1 MNKMMNKKY
10 SFIELF
16 CYTLKISFS
25 KYPIHFLVFLSLDFI
40 NCVLTFLL
48 TYNTKNFFE
57 TVEKSKSYSGD
68 VAGALCVLCIVIIVQ
83 HFVNGLGHSVIPALK
98 NKLDRD
104 AMVAVERKLQKVPPI
119 WFEDKTFLDFIDK
132 ARKGTDYT
140 FAFLVPML
148 RFLFQYAPYCVILG
162 VYLSGYDPILAFCVA
177 AIFLPTFLSMVIR
190 PDIFFKFEDDVA
202 PVRRKDE
209 YIKRCVSDPEYF
221 KETRTLGVF
230 QYFMQKFLE
239 NTAIL
244 NKHIWKTE
252 KKVKIVDSITRLI
265 SVCGYGVVMVLLV
278 ISLLNGRINTAIYAS
293 VLASITLMF
302 LMCEDAAWHFLA
314 PFDGSAIVNNF
325 VSLIKAE
332 LPEEASVDIRF
343 KEDIIL
349 DDVVFSYPNLERNAI
364 DHVSIEI
371 HKGETIAIVG
381 INGSGKTTLS
391 KLILGLYK
399 PNSGT
404 IKIGNVDVSEAP
416 VHAMSDGMTT
426 VFQKFQ
432 KYKMT
437 LADNIII
444 SDIEKIDDNRTMLNK
459 AATEFGITCKDSM
472 FTEGYDTML
481 GRDFNGVELSGGQWQ
496 KLAIARGIYRN
507 RDIIVLDEPTSAI
520 DPLEETN
527 LYNKF
532 SGISEG
538 KTSLIVTH
546 RIGLSK
552 VADRIIVMN
561 QGKIEQIG
569 SFQALMEVDGLF
581 KEMFTSQQKW
591 YEDD

>member
-1 MNKMMNKKY
+1 M
-10 SFIELF
+10 
-16 CYTLKISFS
+16 
-25 KYPIHFLVFLSLDFI
+25 
-40 NCVLTFLL
+40 
-48 TYNTKNFFE
+48 
-57 TVEKSKSYSGD
+57 
-68 VAGALCVLCIVIIVQ
+68 IIVQ

-162 VYLSGYDPILAFCVA
+162 VYLSGYDPILAFCVV

-314 PFDGSAIVNNF
+314 PFDGRAIVNNF
-325 VSLIKAE
+325 VSLIRAE
-332 LPEEASVDIRF
+332 LPEEVSVDIRF

-404 IKIGNVDVSEAP
+404 IKIGNVDVSDAP
-416 VHAMSDGMTT
+416 VHSMSDGMTT

-444 SDIEKIDDNRTMLNK
+444 SDIEKIDDNRNMLNK
-459 AATEFGITCKDSM
+459 AITEFGITCKDSM

-481 GRDFNGVELSGGQWQ
+481 GRDFDGVELSGGQWQ

-532 SGISEG
+532 SEISEG

-552 VADRIIVMN
+552 IADRIIVMN

-569 SFQALMEVDGLF
+569 SFQELMEVDGLF